1 MAKGRHLANKSKPAE
16 KKKAPKSE
24 KRSKR
29 GRNVVLGIVLGV
41 TAVIA
46 LCALGGFIVGSGDT
60 VYPNISIGGVSLGGM
75 TVSEATAALN
85 DAGWNGGD
93 ISPVT
98 VSLPG
103 DREFTVT
110 ADDAGL
116 RLDAEEAAQAAYAY
130 GHGGDPFENL
140 LAYFK
145 CIAGKTDGAA
155 ITAAVDEKALKAKVE
170 SELSEFKKLAS
181 EAQIDEEAATLSLIK
196 GAESM
201 KLDADELCSLIAK
214 AFEQGDERISYAAG
228 IEEAETPDFEKLR
241 EKIKCD
247 PVDAAYDAE
256 NHCLTQSKAGLDFDP
271 EEAAKLFD
279 KAKPGELVVIPLTV
293 TQPKLSSETLG
304 TELFADCL
312 GSKTTTFKSS
322 SSDRCTNVRLAA
334 EKIDGVVLNPG
345 ETFSF
350 NDVVGKRTSAAGFKP
365 AGAYAGGKEVTQIG
379 GGICQVSSTLYCSAL
394 LANLKITARDCHYF
408 AVSYLP
414 YGMDATVSWGGPE
427 FKFKN
432 DRDYPVKIVA
442 KCDMTERSLTVEIW
456 GTDVD
461 GSYVEITYAAS
472 TAYDN
477 RYPDVAIGTNATTY
491 RNVYAADGTL
501 LSRTKED
508 TSYYHYHEENI
519 KWPEE
524 PTPSPAPTPSEEPTP
539 TPSAEPTPTETPAPA
554 EP

>member
-1 MAKGRHLANKSKPAE
+1 
-16 KKKAPKSE
+16 
-24 KRSKR
+24 
-29 GRNVVLGIVLGV
+29 
-41 TAVIA
+41 
-46 LCALGGFIVGSGDT
+46 
-60 VYPNISIGGVSLGGM
+60 M

-130 GHGGDPFENL
+130 GHGDDPFENL

-145 CIAGKTDGAA
+145 CIVGKTDGAA

-201 KLDADELCSLIAK
+201 KPDADELCSLIAK

-241 EKIKCD
+241 EEIKCD

-271 EEAAKLFD
+271 KEAAKLFD
-279 KAKPGELVVIPLTV
+279 KAKPGELVLIPLTV

>member
-1 MAKGRHLANKSKPAE
+1 MAK
-16 KKKAPKSE
+16 
-24 KRSKR
+24 SKR
-29 GRNVVLGIVLGV
+29 LSKSDKPDRKRRRRKIGRDTVLAVVLGL
-41 TAVIA
+41 TAIIA
-46 LCALGGFIVGSGDT
+46 LCALGGFIVGTGST
-60 VYPNISIGGVSLGGM
+60 VLPNVSIGGVSLGGL
-75 TVSEATAALN
+75 TESEAAAAL
-85 DAGWNGGD
+85 DESGWDGG
-93 ISPVT
+93 ISPVS

-103 DREFTVT
+103 DFEFTV
-110 ADDAGL
+110 APEEVGL
-116 RLDAEEAAQAAYAY
+116 RLSAAEAARAAYAY
-130 GHGGDPFENL
+130 GHCGNPFSDL
-140 LAYFK
+140 LAYIK
-145 CIAGKTDGAA
+145 CIVGAPDNVL
-155 ITAAVDEKALKAKVE
+155 TALAVDETALTARINDA
-170 SELSEFKKLAS
+170 LREFSDFAA
-181 EAQIDEEAATLSLIK
+181 EGRIDEEAATLTILK
-196 GAESM
+196 GAESVNP
-201 KLDADELCSLIAK
+201 DADRLCDLVKA
-214 AFEQGDERISYAAG
+214 AFENGDNRVVYDAG
-228 IEEAETPDFEKLR
+228 IDGAKTPDFEKLR
-241 EKIKCD
+241 DEIKCD

-256 NHCLTQSKAGLDFDP
+256 KHCLTQSKAGLDFDP
-271 EEAAKLFD
+271 DEAARLFD
-279 KAKPGELVVIPLTV
+279 AASPGELVVIPLTV

-345 ETFSF
+345 ESFSF
-350 NDVVGKRTSAAGFKP
+350 NDVVGKRTAEAGFKP

-379 GGICQVSSTLYCSAL
+379 GGICQVSSTLYCSAM

-442 KCDMTERSLTVEIW
+442 KCDMSERSLTVEIW

-472 TAYDN
+472 TAYDST
-477 RYPDVAIGTNATTY
+477 YPDVAVGTNATTY
-491 RNVYAADGTL
+491 RSVYSADGTL
-501 LSRTKED
+501 ISRTKEA

-519 KWPEE
+519 KWP
-524 PTPSPAPTPSEEPTP
+524 TEPTP
-539 TPSAEPTPTETPAPA
+539 TPTPTPASEPSPSPSQSPDPDESPAPA

>member
-29 GRNVVLGIVLGV
+29 GRNVVLGIVLGL

-130 GHGGDPFENL
+130 GHGDDPFENL

-201 KLDADELCSLIAK
+201 KPDADELCSLIAK

-241 EKIKCD
+241 EEIKCD

-271 EEAAKLFD
+271 KEAAKLFD

-345 ETFSF
+345 EAFYVSTYEKNVPGCDQRDGAF
-350 NDVVGKRTSAAGFKP
+350 DVESASDACDYILGKGVFADFERPISAA
-365 AGAYAGGKEVTQIG
+365 
-379 GGICQVSSTLYCSAL
+379 CAL
-394 LANLKITARDCHYF
+394 GNA
-408 AVSYLP
+408 
-414 YGMDATVSWGGPE
+414 
-427 FKFKN
+427 
-432 DRDYPVKIVA
+432 
-442 KCDMTERSLTVEIW
+442 
-456 GTDVD
+456 D
-461 GSYVEITYAAS
+461 GSF
-472 TAYDN
+472 
-477 RYPDVAIGTNATTY
+477 
-491 RNVYAADGTL
+491 
-501 LSRTKED
+501 D
-508 TSYYHYHEENI
+508 TFF
-519 KWPEE
+519 K
-524 PTPSPAPTPSEEPTP
+524 
-539 TPSAEPTPTETPAPA
+539 
-554 EP
+554 